1 MTFLAEHLA
10 NWGAELA
17 LDDVPEEVLLGTQKA
32 LLNTIGTT
40 LGAFELE
47 DVQRALTI
55 AKAHGETG
63 PSTVYVD
70 GSRLPVMSALFVN
83 GVMCNTLGQEETHT
97 VSGTHPSETT
107 VPAVLAVAE
116 LRRISGRDLLEAVL
130 VGIETTVAFAKMELT
145 PPVKYD
151 NCEAPAAYGTIG
163 AAAAAGR
170 AMGLDAKTLAHAI
183 ALGANF
189 AGGLSECVRVGT
201 SEYHYSVAN
210 ASTHGLLAALLAEAG
225 KPAALS
231 SLEGAA
237 GFYQLFGAVPRD
249 ALAAHPVIDDVMG
262 RLGSEWG
269 VLELIYKP
277 YPVNFFNETFVD
289 GAKMLRDEHGIDP
302 AAIDAIRLT
311 INPLAAASGGLNT
324 SGLGSREAGLGSTA
338 FCVAAM
344 LSRGHVTLADT
355 LDFADPEIVRLMDR
369 TAITSSDSM
378 DAARVEVDVGGQT
391 HVYDAETSGRHYRLD
406 FDEVA
411 AIARQALDGVLPA
424 KQAAA
429 IETAVRDLPGAA
441 DGGALVELL
450 SRDGSGG
457 GKRKSS

>member
-10 NWGAELA
+10 GWGAGLT
-17 LDDVPEEVLLGTQKA
+17 LDDVPQDVLRGTQKA

-63 PSTVYVD
+63 PSSIFVD

-97 VSGTHPSETT
+97 VSGTHPAETT

-116 LRRISGRDLLEAVL
+116 LRRISGKQMLEAIL
-130 VGIETTVAFAKMELT
+130 VGIETTVAFAKMALT

-151 NCEAPAAYGTIG
+151 NCEAPAAYGTVG

-170 AMGLDAKTLAHAI
+170 AMGLDTEKLAHAI

-210 ASTHGLLAALLAEAG
+210 ASTHGLLAAQLAEAG

-249 ALAAHPVIDDVMG
+249 ALAQHQVIDDVTG
-262 RLGSEWG
+262 RLEKEWG

-289 GAKMLRDEHGIDP
+289 GAKMLRDEH
-302 AAIDAIRLT
+302 AIDSSTIEAIRLT

-344 LSRGHVTLADT
+344 LSRGHLTLADT
-355 LDFADPEIVRLMDR
+355 LDFADPEIVGLMDK
-369 TAITSSDSM
+369 TSITSSDSM
-378 DAARVEVDVGGQT
+378 DAARVEVDAGGQT
-391 HVYDAETSGRHYRLD
+391 YVYDAETAGRHYRLD
-406 FDEVA
+406 YDEIVG
-411 AIARQALDGVLPA
+411 IYRGALDGVLPVE
-424 KQAAA
+424 QIDA
-429 IETAVRDLPGAA
+429 IEAVVRDLPDRP
-441 DGGALVELL
+441 DGGRLVDLL
-450 SRDGSGG
+450 SRGADLGSGA
-457 GKRKSS
+457 